1 MYKKHNNYKH
11 INFITMHIAEEYQ
24 K

>member
-11 INFITMHIAEEYQ
+11 INFITIMIVEEYQ